1 MIDKMD
7 PAFSRSN
14 RAAFAALVFVV
25 FFRAAGA
32 GAWEQ
37 TGIASW
43 YGGIFHGRKTAN
55 GETYDTYALTAAHRS
70 LPFGTVLEVTNL
82 NNNRRVRVRVNDRG
96 PFVEGRVIDLSY
108 AAARELDMLLD
119 GTASVHMAA
128 VEGGIPDIRFVVQVG
143 AWGDPENALRHRRQL
158 EGAGLKPRAALGTDG
173 ITRISIEDVSEGRVL
188 GVVEILE
195 GLGYSG
201 LFIYQDTTKRS
212 RE

>member
-14 RAAFAALVFVV
+14 RAAFAAFVFVV

-119 GTASVHMAA
+119 GTASVHMA
-128 VEGGIPDIRFVVQVG
+128 VQVG

-158 EGAGLKPRAALGTDG
+158 EGAGLKPRAALGADG